1 VHARWRGVSDI
12 AAWGHNDAAVIG
24 GLTGRKSLHMVRNI
38 KTGFATACLVAALAP
53 GLPASAQTLVIQG
66 GTLIDGTGRPPIENS
81 VIVIE
86 GDRFKAVGRSGEVA
100 IAAGAQVV
108 DVRGRTVLPGFI
120 DGHCHWEA
128 FWGELYLHLGIT
140 TCIEIETNQN
150 GPWALAQKDG
160 TNIGKIRG
168 PRIWPSG
175 QAIGAREGELETE
188 GSRAWRGYIAV
199 DNGDQVRAAVQ
210 QKKKDGYDVIKLSE
224 YLTPDLVKAAA
235 EEAHRLGMGVTSHT
249 WDAIA
254 SANAGVDGIEHIW
267 AVGYTSIMDI
277 NRRRK
282 LAIDRTAGRID
293 AEEAGALYESE
304 NFDKVIAPMVE
315 HHVAWTPTIAKW
327 LRPLSPSAQRFWQKE
342 QEILTDPGANFP
354 AAVRVITEY
363 TTDKLFK
370 RYKPEQLER
379 TRIGYAKANDFIR
392 RFVQAGGLLKE
403 GSDSPRGMAGLLM
416 HEALTMDVEAGVPPM
431 MAIEAATL
439 NVARTFRKDKDY
451 GSVEPGKVADLSIVE
466 GNPLQDMWATTNV
479 KTVVMNGKI
488 VDIGFHKYVNP
499 IPEFNSWQQ
508 LSEHIEVSP
517 LAVTQGSGPTLLKV
531 KGKGFWPFHQ
541 VLLNGRELETRFV
554 SRGELDATL
563 PAEAIQDVGMYKV
576 TVKSRGEPVAESY
589 PAPLVVRFKQ

>member
-1 VHARWRGVSDI
+1 MFNTI
-12 AAWGHNDAAVIG
+12 N
-24 GLTGRKSLHMVRNI
+24 
-38 KTGFATACLVAALAP
+38 TGFATACFVAALGLA
-53 GLPASAQTLVIQG
+53 LPAQAQILVIQG
-66 GTLIDGTGRPPIENS
+66 GTLIDGTGRPPIDNS

-86 GDRFKAVGRSGEVA
+86 GERFKAVGRSGEVA
-100 IAAGAQVV
+100 IPPGAQVV

-140 TCIEIETNQN
+140 TCVEIETNQN
-150 GPWALAQKDG
+150 GPWALAQKEG
-160 TNIGKIRG
+160 TNLGKIRG

-199 DNGDQVRAAVQ
+199 DNADRVRAAVQ

-267 AVGYTSIMDI
+267 AVGYTSIMDLD
-277 NRRRK
+277 RRRK
-282 LAIDRTAGRID
+282 LATDRTAGRID
-293 AEEAGALYESE
+293 AEEAGALYESQ
-304 NFDKVIAPMVE
+304 NFDKVIAAMVE

-342 QEILTDPGANFP
+342 QEILADPGANFP

-363 TTDKLFK
+363 TTEKLFK

-379 TRIGYAKANDFIR
+379 TRIGYGKANDFIR
-392 RFVQAGGLLKE
+392 RFVQAGGILKE

-416 HEALTMDVEAGVPPM
+416 HEALTMDVEAGAPPM
-431 MAIEAATL
+431 TAIEAATL
-439 NVARTFRKDKDY
+439 NVARTFHKDKDY

-466 GNPLQDMWATTNV
+466 GNPLQDMWATANV
-479 KTVVMNGKI
+479 KSVVMNGKI

-517 LAVTQGSGPTLLKV
+517 LAVTQGSGPTILKV
-531 KGKGFWPFHQ
+531 KGRGFWPFHQ
-541 VLLNGRELETRFV
+541 VLLNGRELETRFI

-563 PAEAIQDVGMYKV
+563 PAEAIQEVGMYKV

-589 PAPLVVRFKQ
+589 PAPLVVRFRQ